1 MSTQQKKKSK
11 KKIIVFTSLGVLII
25 AVVVIALLN
34 SNKEKIVKVTT
45 EKVERRNITQVVTAT
60 GSIDPI
66 DKVIITPEVTGEIVE
81 LPVKEGD
88 KVKKG
93 ELLARIK
100 PNIYIA
106 QRNRAK
112 ASLQSAEANLK
123 VRKANLDKAKSEYER
138 VKELFKKGLAS
149 QQELD
154 NAKAIFL
161 TNEGQYIAQVAMVKQ
176 AEESLAEQE
185 EDLAKTKLTAPLDG
199 TISQLNVEL
208 GERVL
213 GSGFSQGTNMMT
225 VSDLEKMEAVVDVDE
240 NDVINLAIGD
250 TAIIKID
257 AFGDEEFKGLVY
269 QIGNSAI
276 KTGAGTQ
283 DQVVNFEV
291 KINLLGKN
299 SKIKP
304 GMSCD
309 ADIQTE
315 THNNV
320 LAVPIQSLTARL
332 VKGKFDRKKGK
343 MQNRKNRNKVKDQ
356 KKNKPQEVVF
366 IVDGNKAK
374 MVKVKSGISDEDYI
388 EIKSG
393 LKEGETV
400 ITGPYK
406 AISHELEEGTK
417 ILINKKNKSYGNGN
431 KRSE

>member
-1 MSTQQKKKSK
+1 MSAQQKKKSK
-11 KKIIVFTSLGVLII
+11 KKIIVFTSLGILIV
-25 AVVVIALLN
+25 AVIVVALLN
-34 SNKEKIVKVTT
+34 SNKEKIVKVTA
-45 EKVERRNITQVVTAT
+45 EKVQRRTITQVVTAT

-88 KVKKG
+88 QVKKG
-93 ELLARIK
+93 DLLARIK

-106 QRNRAK
+106 QRNRAQ

-123 VRKANLDKAKSEYER
+123 VREATLDKAKSEYER
-138 VKELFKKGLAS
+138 IKKLFAKGLAS

-154 NAKAIFL
+154 NAKANFL
-161 TNEGQYIAQVAMVKQ
+161 TNEGQYLSQVSMVKQ
-176 AEESLAEQE
+176 AEESLAEKE

-225 VSDLEKMEAVVDVDE
+225 VSNLENMEAVVDVDE
-240 NDVINLAIGD
+240 NDVVNVAKGD

-269 QIGNSAI
+269 QVGNSAI
-276 KTGAGTQ
+276 KTGAGSQ

-315 THNNV
+315 THQNV
-320 LAVPIQSLTARL
+320 LAVPIQSLTARID
-332 VKGKFDRKKGK
+332 KGNFKKGK
-343 MQNRKNRNKVKDQ
+343 RNFRKMKKTKKVE

-366 IVDGNKAK
+366 LVNGDHAK

-388 EIKSG
+388 EIVSG
-393 LKEGETV
+393 LKEGDKV

-406 AISHELEEGTK
+406 AVSRALEDGTK
-417 ILINKKNKSYGNGN
+417 ILVEKKNKSFRD
-431 KRSE
+431 KKK

>member
-1 MSTQQKKKSK
+1 MSVQQKKKSK
-11 KKIIVFTSLGVLII
+11 KKIIVFTSLGILIV
-25 AVVVIALLN
+25 AVIVVALLN
-34 SNKEKIVKVTT
+34 SNKEKIVKVTA
-45 EKVERRNITQVVTAT
+45 EKVQRRTITQVVTAT

-88 KVKKG
+88 QVKKG
-93 ELLARIK
+93 DLLARIK

-106 QRNRAK
+106 QRNRAQ

-123 VRKANLDKAKSEYER
+123 VREATLDKAKSEYER
-138 VKELFKKGLAS
+138 IKKLFAKGLAS

-154 NAKAIFL
+154 NAKANFL
-161 TNEGQYIAQVAMVKQ
+161 TNEGQYLSQVSMVKQ
-176 AEESLAEQE
+176 AEESLAEKE

-225 VSDLEKMEAVVDVDE
+225 VSNLENMEAVVDVDE
-240 NDVINLAIGD
+240 NDVVNVAKGD

-269 QIGNSAI
+269 QVGNSAI
-276 KTGAGTQ
+276 KTGAGSQ

-315 THNNV
+315 THQNV
-320 LAVPIQSLTARL
+320 LAVPIQSLTARID
-332 VKGKFDRKKGK
+332 KGNFKKGK
-343 MQNRKNRNKVKDQ
+343 RDFRKMKKTKKVE

-366 IVDGNKAK
+366 LVNGDHAK

-388 EIKSG
+388 EIVSG
-393 LKEGETV
+393 LKEGDKV

-406 AISHELEEGTK
+406 AVSRALEDGTK
-417 ILINKKNKSYGNGN
+417 ILVEKKNKSFRD
-431 KRSE
+431 KKK

>member
-1 MSTQQKKKSK
+1 MSAQQKKKSK
-11 KKIIVFTSLGVLII
+11 KKIIVFTLLGILFVAAI
-25 AVVVIALLN
+25 VVALLN

-45 EKVERRNITQVVTAT
+45 EKVQRRTITQVVTAT

-88 KVKKG
+88 QVKKG
-93 ELLARIK
+93 QLLARIK

-106 QRNRAK
+106 QRNRAQ
-112 ASLQSAEANLK
+112 ASLQSAQANLK
-123 VRKANLDKAKSEYER
+123 VRKATLDKAKSEYAR
-138 VKELFKKGLAS
+138 IKKLFAKGLAS

-154 NAKAIFL
+154 NAKANFL
-161 TNEGQYIAQVAMVKQ
+161 TNEGQYLSQVSMVKQ
-176 AEESLAEQE
+176 AEESLAEKE

-225 VSDLEKMEAVVDVDE
+225 VSNLENMEAVVDVDE
-240 NDVINLAIGD
+240 NDVVNVAKGD

-269 QIGNSAI
+269 QVGNSAI
-276 KTGAGTQ
+276 KTGAGSQ

-291 KINLLGKN
+291 KINLVGKN

-315 THNNV
+315 THKNV
-320 LAVPIQSLTARL
+320 LAVPIQSLTARID
-332 VKGKFDRKKGK
+332 KGNFKKGK
-343 MQNRKNRNKVKDQ
+343 RSQRKMKKTKDAE

-366 IVDGNKAK
+366 LVDGDYAK

-388 EIKSG
+388 EIVTG
-393 LKEGETV
+393 LKEGEKV

-406 AISHELEEGTK
+406 AVSRELEDGTK
-417 ILINKKNKSYGNGN
+417 ILVEKKSKSFRD
-431 KRSE
+431 KKK

>member
-1 MSTQQKKKSK
+1 MSAQQKKKSK
-11 KKIIVFTSLGVLII
+11 KKIIVFTSLGILIV
-25 AVVVIALLN
+25 AVIVVALLN
-34 SNKEKIVKVTT
+34 SNKEKIVKVTA
-45 EKVERRNITQVVTAT
+45 EKVQRRTITQVVTAT

-88 KVKKG
+88 QVKKG
-93 ELLARIK
+93 DLLARIK

-106 QRNRAK
+106 QRNRAQ

-123 VRKANLDKAKSEYER
+123 VREATLNKAKSEYER
-138 VKELFKKGLAS
+138 IKKLFAKGLAS

-154 NAKAIFL
+154 NAKANFL
-161 TNEGQYIAQVAMVKQ
+161 TNEGQYLSQVSMVKQ
-176 AEESLAEQE
+176 AEESLAEKE

-225 VSDLEKMEAVVDVDE
+225 VSNLENMEAVVDVDE
-240 NDVINLAIGD
+240 NDVVNVAKGD

-269 QIGNSAI
+269 QVGNSAI
-276 KTGAGTQ
+276 KTGAGSQ

-315 THNNV
+315 THQNV
-320 LAVPIQSLTARL
+320 LAVPIQSLTARID
-332 VKGKFDRKKGK
+332 KGNFKKGK
-343 MQNRKNRNKVKDQ
+343 RNFRKMKKTKKVE

-366 IVDGNKAK
+366 LVNGDHAK

-388 EIKSG
+388 EIVSG
-393 LKEGETV
+393 LKEGDKV

-406 AISHELEEGTK
+406 AVSRALEDGTK
-417 ILINKKNKSYGNGN
+417 ILVEKKNKSFRD
-431 KRSE
+431 KKK

>member
-1 MSTQQKKKSK
+1 MSTSKKNTK
-11 KKIIVFTSLGVLII
+11 KKIIIFSALGLLLAAVIVVALI
-25 AVVVIALLN
+25 N
-34 SNKEKIVKVTT
+34 SNKENIVKVVT
-45 EKVERRNITQVVTAT
+45 EKAQKRTITQIVTAT

-66 DKVIITPEVTGEIVE
+66 DKVIITPEVTGEIVD

-88 KVKKG
+88 RVKKG
-93 ELLARIK
+93 QLLARIK

-123 VRKANLDKAKSEYER
+123 VRKANLDRAKSEFER
-138 VKELFKKGLAS
+138 ISKLYKKGLAS
-149 QQELD
+149 QQD
-154 NAKAIFL
+154 FDAGKANYL
-161 TNEGQYIAQVAMVKQ
+161 SNEGQYLSQVAMVKQ
-176 AEESLAEQE
+176 AQESLAEQE
-185 EDLAKTKLTAPLDG
+185 EDLAKTTLTAPLDG
-199 TISQLNVEL
+199 VVSQLNVEL

-225 VSDLEKMEAVVDVDE
+225 VSNLENMEAVVDVDE
-240 NDVINLAIGD
+240 NDVINLAKGD

-269 QIGNSAI
+269 QIGNSA
-276 KTGAGTQ
+276 KASGLGSQ

-315 THNNV
+315 THYDV
-320 LAVPIQSLTARL
+320 VSVPIQSLTARID
-332 VKGKFDRKKGK
+332 KKDFKKGNGK
-343 MQNRKNRNKVKDQ
+343 RNFKKQKPNKKTKV

-366 IVDGNKAK
+366 VLDENKAK

-388 EIKSG
+388 EITKG
-393 LKEGETV
+393 LKGGETI

-406 AISHELEEGTK
+406 AVSRELEDGTK
-417 ILINKKNKSYGNGN
+417 VIVDKSH
-431 KRSE
+431 R

>member
-1 MSTQQKKKSK
+1 MSVQQKKKSK
-11 KKIIVFTSLGVLII
+11 KKIIVFTSLGILII
-25 AVVVIALLN
+25 AVIVVALLN
-34 SNKEKIVKVTT
+34 SNKEKIVKVTA
-45 EKVERRNITQVVTAT
+45 EKVQRRTITQVVTAT

-88 KVKKG
+88 QVKKG
-93 ELLARIK
+93 DLLARIK

-106 QRNRAK
+106 QRNRAQ

-123 VRKANLDKAKSEYER
+123 VREATLDKAKSEYER
-138 VKELFKKGLAS
+138 IKKLFAKGLAS

-154 NAKAIFL
+154 NAKANFL
-161 TNEGQYIAQVAMVKQ
+161 TNEGQYLSQVSMVKQ
-176 AEESLAEQE
+176 AEESLAEKE

-225 VSDLEKMEAVVDVDE
+225 VSNLENMEAVVDVDE
-240 NDVINLAIGD
+240 NDVVNVAKGD

-269 QIGNSAI
+269 QVGNSAI
-276 KTGAGTQ
+276 KTGAGSQ

-315 THNNV
+315 THQNV
-320 LAVPIQSLTARL
+320 LAVPIQSLTARID
-332 VKGKFDRKKGK
+332 KGNFKKGK
-343 MQNRKNRNKVKDQ
+343 RDFRKMKKTKKVE

-366 IVDGNKAK
+366 LVNGDHAK

-388 EIKSG
+388 EIVSG
-393 LKEGETV
+393 LKEGDKV

-406 AISHELEEGTK
+406 AVSRALEDGTK
-417 ILINKKNKSYGNGN
+417 ILVEKKNKSFRD
-431 KRSE
+431 KKK

>member
-1 MSTQQKKKSK
+1 MSAQQKKKSK
-11 KKIIVFTSLGVLII
+11 KKIIVFTSLGILII
-25 AVVVIALLN
+25 AVIVVALLN
-34 SNKEKIVKVTT
+34 SNKEKIVKVTA
-45 EKVERRNITQVVTAT
+45 EKVQRRTITQVVTAT

-88 KVKKG
+88 QVKKG
-93 ELLARIK
+93 DLLARIK

-106 QRNRAK
+106 QRNRAQ

-123 VRKANLDKAKSEYER
+123 VREATLDKAKSEYER
-138 VKELFKKGLAS
+138 IKKLFAKGLAS

-154 NAKAIFL
+154 NAKANFL
-161 TNEGQYIAQVAMVKQ
+161 TNEGQYLSQVSMVKQ
-176 AEESLAEQE
+176 AEESLAEKE

-225 VSDLEKMEAVVDVDE
+225 VSNLENMEAVVDVDE
-240 NDVINLAIGD
+240 NDVVNVAKGD

-269 QIGNSAI
+269 QVGNSAI
-276 KTGAGTQ
+276 KTGAGSQ

-315 THNNV
+315 THQNV
-320 LAVPIQSLTARL
+320 LAVPIQSLTARID
-332 VKGKFDRKKGK
+332 KGNFKKGK
-343 MQNRKNRNKVKDQ
+343 RDFRKMKKTKKIE

-366 IVDGNKAK
+366 LVNGDHAK

-388 EIKSG
+388 EIVSG
-393 LKEGETV
+393 LKEGDKV

-406 AISHELEEGTK
+406 AVSRALEDGTK
-417 ILINKKNKSYGNGN
+417 ILVEKKNKSFRD
-431 KRSE
+431 KKK

>member
-1 MSTQQKKKSK
+1 MSAQQKKKSK
-11 KKIIVFTSLGVLII
+11 KKIIVFTSLGILII
-25 AVVVIALLN
+25 AVIVVALLN
-34 SNKEKIVKVTT
+34 SNKEKIVKVTA
-45 EKVERRNITQVVTAT
+45 EKVQRRTITQVVTAT

-88 KVKKG
+88 QVKKG
-93 ELLARIK
+93 DLLARIK

-106 QRNRAK
+106 QRNRAQ

-123 VRKANLDKAKSEYER
+123 VREATLDKAKSEYER
-138 VKELFKKGLAS
+138 IKKLFAKGLAS

-154 NAKAIFL
+154 NAKANFL
-161 TNEGQYIAQVAMVKQ
+161 TNEGQYLSQVSMVKQ
-176 AEESLAEQE
+176 AEESLAEKE

-225 VSDLEKMEAVVDVDE
+225 VSNLENMEAVVDVDE
-240 NDVINLAIGD
+240 NDVVNVAKGD

-269 QIGNSAI
+269 QVGNSAI
-276 KTGAGTQ
+276 KTGAGSQ

-315 THNNV
+315 THQNV
-320 LAVPIQSLTARL
+320 LAVPIQSLTARID
-332 VKGKFDRKKGK
+332 KGNFKKGK
-343 MQNRKNRNKVKDQ
+343 RDIRKMKKTKKVE

-366 IVDGNKAK
+366 LVNGDHAK

-388 EIKSG
+388 EIVSG
-393 LKEGETV
+393 LKEGDKV

-406 AISHELEEGTK
+406 AVSRALEDGTK
-417 ILINKKNKSYGNGN
+417 ILVEKKNKSFRD
-431 KRSE
+431 KKK

>member
-1 MSTQQKKKSK
+1 MSTSKKNTK
-11 KKIIVFTSLGVLII
+11 KKIIIFSALGLLLAAVIVVALI
-25 AVVVIALLN
+25 N
-34 SNKEKIVKVTT
+34 SNKENIVKVVT
-45 EKVERRNITQVVTAT
+45 EKAQKRTITQIVTAT

-66 DKVIITPEVTGEIVE
+66 DKVIITPEVTGEIVD

-88 KVKKG
+88 RVKKG
-93 ELLARIK
+93 QLLARIK

-123 VRKANLDKAKSEYER
+123 VRKANLDRAKSEFER
-138 VKELFKKGLAS
+138 ISKLYKKGLAS
-149 QQELD
+149 QQD
-154 NAKAIFL
+154 FDAGKANYL
-161 TNEGQYIAQVAMVKQ
+161 SNEGQYLSQVAMVKQ
-176 AEESLAEQE
+176 AQESLAEQE
-185 EDLAKTKLTAPLDG
+185 EDLAKTTLTAPLDG
-199 TISQLNVEL
+199 VVSQLNVEL

-225 VSDLEKMEAVVDVDE
+225 VSNLENMEAVVDVDE
-240 NDVINLAIGD
+240 NDIINLAKGD

-269 QIGNSAI
+269 QIGNSA
-276 KTGAGTQ
+276 KASGLGSQ

-315 THNNV
+315 THYDV
-320 LAVPIQSLTARL
+320 VSVPIQSLTARID
-332 VKGKFDRKKGK
+332 KKDFKKGNGK
-343 MQNRKNRNKVKDQ
+343 RNFRKQKPNKKTKV

-366 IVDGNKAK
+366 VLDENKAK

-388 EIKSG
+388 EITKG
-393 LKEGETV
+393 LKGGETI

-406 AISHELEEGTK
+406 AVSRELEDGTK
-417 ILINKKNKSYGNGN
+417 VIVDKSH
-431 KRSE
+431 R

>member
-1 MSTQQKKKSK
+1 MSAQQKKKSK
-11 KKIIVFTSLGVLII
+11 KKIIVFTSLGILII
-25 AVVVIALLN
+25 AVIVVALLN
-34 SNKEKIVKVTT
+34 GNKEKIVKVTA
-45 EKVERRNITQVVTAT
+45 EKVQRRTITQVVTAT

-88 KVKKG
+88 QVKKG
-93 ELLARIK
+93 QLLARIK

-106 QRNRAK
+106 QRNRAQ

-123 VRKANLDKAKSEYER
+123 VREATLDKAKSEYER
-138 VKELFKKGLAS
+138 IKKLFEKGLAS

-154 NAKAIFL
+154 NAKANFL
-161 TNEGQYIAQVAMVKQ
+161 TNEGQYLSQVSMVKQ
-176 AEESLAEQE
+176 AEESLAEKE

-225 VSDLEKMEAVVDVDE
+225 VSNLENMEAVVDVDE
-240 NDVINLAIGD
+240 NDVVNVAKGD

-269 QIGNSAI
+269 QVGNSAI
-276 KTGAGTQ
+276 KTGAGSQ

-315 THNNV
+315 THQNV
-320 LAVPIQSLTARL
+320 LAVPIQSLTARID
-332 VKGKFDRKKGK
+332 KGNFKKGK
-343 MQNRKNRNKVKDQ
+343 RDFRKMKKTNKVD

-366 IVDGNKAK
+366 LVNGDHAK

-388 EIKSG
+388 EIVSG
-393 LKEGETV
+393 LKEGDKV

-406 AISHELEEGTK
+406 AVSRALEDGTK
-417 ILINKKNKSYGNGN
+417 ILVEKKNKSFRD
-431 KRSE
+431 KKK

>member
-1 MSTQQKKKSK
+1 MSAQQKKKSK
-11 KKIIVFTSLGVLII
+11 KKIIVFTSLGILII
-25 AVVVIALLN
+25 AVIVVALLN
-34 SNKEKIVKVTT
+34 SNKEKIVKVTA
-45 EKVERRNITQVVTAT
+45 EKVQRRTITQVVTAT

-88 KVKKG
+88 QVKKG
-93 ELLARIK
+93 DLLARIK

-106 QRNRAK
+106 QRNRAQ

-123 VRKANLDKAKSEYER
+123 VREATLDKAKSEYER
-138 VKELFKKGLAS
+138 IKKLFAKGLAS

-154 NAKAIFL
+154 NAKANFL
-161 TNEGQYIAQVAMVKQ
+161 TNEGQYLSQVSMVKQ
-176 AEESLAEQE
+176 AEESLAEKE

-225 VSDLEKMEAVVDVDE
+225 VSNLENMEAVVDVDE
-240 NDVINLAIGD
+240 NDVVNVAKGD

-269 QIGNSAI
+269 QVGNSAI
-276 KTGAGTQ
+276 KTGAGSQ

-315 THNNV
+315 THQNV
-320 LAVPIQSLTARL
+320 LAVPIQSLTARID
-332 VKGKFDRKKGK
+332 KGNFKKGK
-343 MQNRKNRNKVKDQ
+343 RDFRKMKKTKKVE

-366 IVDGNKAK
+366 LVNGDHAK

-388 EIKSG
+388 EIVSG
-393 LKEGETV
+393 LKEGDKV

-406 AISHELEEGTK
+406 AVSRALEDGTK
-417 ILINKKNKSYGNGN
+417 ILVEKKNKSFRD
-431 KRSE
+431 KKK

>member
-25 AVVVIALLN
+25 AVIVVALLN
-34 SNKEKIVKVTT
+34 SSKEKIVKVNV
-45 EKVERRNITQVVTAT
+45 EKVQRRTITQVVTAT

-88 KVKKG
+88 RVQKG

-123 VRKANLDKAKSEYER
+123 VRKATLDKAESEYER
-138 VKELFKKGLAS
+138 VKKLFAKGLAS

-154 NAKAIFL
+154 NAKANFL
-161 TNEGQYIAQVAMVKQ
+161 TNEGQYLSQVSMVKQ
-176 AEESLAEQE
+176 AQESLAEKE

-225 VSDLEKMEAVVDVDE
+225 VSNLENMEAVVEVDE
-240 NDVINLAIGD
+240 NDVVNVAKGD

-269 QIGNSAI
+269 QVGNSAI
-276 KTGAGTQ
+276 KTGVGSQ

-291 KINLLGKN
+291 KINLIGKN
-299 SKIKP
+299 RKIKP

-315 THNNV
+315 THHNV
-320 LAVPIQSLTARL
+320 IAVPIQSLTARID
-332 VKGKFDRKKGK
+332 KGNFGEKKGK
-343 MQNRKNRNKVKDQ
+343 RNFKKSKNDKKLE

-366 IVDGNKAK
+366 VVKGNHAK

-388 EIKSG
+388 EIKEG
-393 LKEGETV
+393 LKEGEKV

-406 AISHELEEGTK
+406 AVSRELQDGTK
-417 ILINKKNKSYGNGN
+417 ILVEKKKNRSSFN
-431 KRSE
+431 KEK

>member
-1 MSTQQKKKSK
+1 MSTSKKNSK
-11 KKIIVFTSLGVLII
+11 KKIIIFSALGILLA
-25 AVVVIALLN
+25 AVIVVALLN

-45 EKVERRNITQVVTAT
+45 EKAQKRTITQIVTAT

-66 DKVIITPEVTGEIVE
+66 DKVVITPEVTGEIVE

-88 KVKKG
+88 RVTKG
-93 ELLARIK
+93 QLLVRIK

-123 VRKANLDKAKSEYER
+123 VRKANLDRAKSEFDRIKKLHE
-138 VKELFKKGLAS
+138 KGLAS
-149 QQELD
+149 QQD
-154 NAKAIFL
+154 FDAAKANYL
-161 TNEGQYIAQVAMVKQ
+161 SNEGQYLSQVAMVKQ

-185 EDLAKTKLTAPLDG
+185 EDLAKTTLFAPLDG
-199 TISQLNVEL
+199 VISQLNVEL

-225 VSDLEKMEAVVDVDE
+225 VSNLENMEAVVDVDE
-240 NDVINLAIGD
+240 NDVINLAKGD

-257 AFGDEEFKGLVY
+257 AFGDEEFVGLVY
-269 QIGNSAI
+269 QIGNSA
-276 KTGAGTQ
+276 KTTGVGSQ

-315 THNNV
+315 THHDV
-320 LAVPIQSLTARL
+320 IAIPIQSLTARID
-332 VKGKFDRKKGK
+332 KKDFKKGK
-343 MQNRKNRNKVKDQ
+343 KNFRKMKSKKEGKI

-366 IVDGNKAK
+366 VLDGNQAK

-388 EIKSG
+388 EITKG
-393 LKEGETV
+393 LNGGETI

-406 AISHELEEGTK
+406 AISRELEDGTK
-417 ILINKKNKSYGNGN
+417 VIVEKKDRKYFGN
-431 KRSE
+431 KN

>member
-1 MSTQQKKKSK
+1 MSTSKKNSK
-11 KKIIVFTSLGVLII
+11 KKIIIFSALGILLA
-25 AVVVIALLN
+25 AVIVVALLN

-45 EKVERRNITQVVTAT
+45 EKAQKRTITQIVTAT

-66 DKVIITPEVTGEIVE
+66 DKVVITPEVTGEIVE

-88 KVKKG
+88 RVTKG
-93 ELLARIK
+93 QLLVRIK

-123 VRKANLDKAKSEYER
+123 VRKANLDRAKSEFDRIKKLHE
-138 VKELFKKGLAS
+138 KGLAS
-149 QQELD
+149 QQD
-154 NAKAIFL
+154 FDAAKANYL
-161 TNEGQYIAQVAMVKQ
+161 SNEGQYLSQVAMVKQ

-185 EDLAKTKLTAPLDG
+185 EDLAKTTLFAPLDG
-199 TISQLNVEL
+199 VISQLNVEL

-225 VSDLEKMEAVVDVDE
+225 VSNLENMEAVVDVDE
-240 NDVINLAIGD
+240 NDVINLAKGD

-257 AFGDEEFKGLVY
+257 AFGDEEFVGLVY
-269 QIGNSAI
+269 QIGNSA
-276 KTGAGTQ
+276 KTTGVGSQ

-315 THNNV
+315 THHDV
-320 LAVPIQSLTARL
+320 IAIPIQSLTARID
-332 VKGKFDRKKGK
+332 KKDFKKGK
-343 MQNRKNRNKVKDQ
+343 KNFRKMKSKKEGKI

-366 IVDGNKAK
+366 VLDGNQAK

-388 EIKSG
+388 EITKG
-393 LKEGETV
+393 LNGGETI

-406 AISHELEEGTK
+406 AISRELEDGTK
-417 ILINKKNKSYGNGN
+417 VIVEKKDRKYSGN
-431 KRSE
+431 KN

>member
-1 MSTQQKKKSK
+1 MSAQQKKKSK
-11 KKIIVFTSLGVLII
+11 KKIIVFTSLGILIV
-25 AVVVIALLN
+25 AVIVVALLN
-34 SNKEKIVKVTT
+34 SNKEKIVKVTA
-45 EKVERRNITQVVTAT
+45 EKVQRRTITQVVTAT

-88 KVKKG
+88 QVKKG
-93 ELLARIK
+93 DLLARIK

-106 QRNRAK
+106 QRNRAQ

-123 VRKANLDKAKSEYER
+123 VREATLNKAKSEYER
-138 VKELFKKGLAS
+138 IKKLFAKGLAS

-154 NAKAIFL
+154 NAKANFL
-161 TNEGQYIAQVAMVKQ
+161 TNEGQYLSQVSMVKQ
-176 AEESLAEQE
+176 AEESLAEKE

-225 VSDLEKMEAVVDVDE
+225 VSNLENMEAVVDVDE
-240 NDVINLAIGD
+240 NDVVNVAKGD

-269 QIGNSAI
+269 QVGNSAI
-276 KTGAGTQ
+276 KTGAGSQ

-315 THNNV
+315 THQNV
-320 LAVPIQSLTARL
+320 LAVPIQSLTARID
-332 VKGKFDRKKGK
+332 KGNFKKGK
-343 MQNRKNRNKVKDQ
+343 RDFRKMKKTKKVE

-366 IVDGNKAK
+366 LVNGDHAK

-388 EIKSG
+388 EIVSG
-393 LKEGETV
+393 LKEGDKV

-406 AISHELEEGTK
+406 AVSRALEDGTK
-417 ILINKKNKSYGNGN
+417 ILVEKKNKSFRD
-431 KRSE
+431 KKK

>member
-1 MSTQQKKKSK
+1 MSVQQKKKSK
-11 KKIIVFTSLGVLII
+11 KKIIVFTSLGILII
-25 AVVVIALLN
+25 AVIVVALLN
-34 SNKEKIVKVTT
+34 SNKEKIVKVTA
-45 EKVERRNITQVVTAT
+45 EKVQRRTITQVVTAT

-81 LPVKEGD
+81 LQVKEGD
-88 KVKKG
+88 QVKKG
-93 ELLARIK
+93 DLLARIK

-106 QRNRAK
+106 QRNRAQ

-123 VRKANLDKAKSEYER
+123 VREATLNKAKSEYER
-138 VKELFKKGLAS
+138 IKKLFAKGLAS

-154 NAKAIFL
+154 NAKANFL
-161 TNEGQYIAQVAMVKQ
+161 TNEGQYLSQVSMVKQ
-176 AEESLAEQE
+176 AEESLAEKE

-225 VSDLEKMEAVVDVDE
+225 VSNLENMEAVVDVDE
-240 NDVINLAIGD
+240 NDVVNVAKGD

-269 QIGNSAI
+269 QVGNSAI
-276 KTGAGTQ
+276 KTGAGSQ

-315 THNNV
+315 THQNV
-320 LAVPIQSLTARL
+320 LAVPIQSLTARID
-332 VKGKFDRKKGK
+332 KGNFKKGK
-343 MQNRKNRNKVKDQ
+343 RDFRKMKKTKKVE

-366 IVDGNKAK
+366 LVNGDHAK

-388 EIKSG
+388 EIVSG
-393 LKEGETV
+393 LKEGDKV

-406 AISHELEEGTK
+406 AVSRALEDGTK
-417 ILINKKNKSYGNGN
+417 ILVEKKNKSFRD
-431 KRSE
+431 KKK